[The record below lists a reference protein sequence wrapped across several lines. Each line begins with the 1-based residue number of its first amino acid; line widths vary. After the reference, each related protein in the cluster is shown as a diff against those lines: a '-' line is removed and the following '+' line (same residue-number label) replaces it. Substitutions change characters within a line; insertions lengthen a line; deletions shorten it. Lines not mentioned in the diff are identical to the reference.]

1 MGVPFRL
8 WHPRAGRR
16 LATAAGVVAGSS
28 LIGASLAALNGSVL
42 PFTAWPAAG
51 LGHAGAPV
59 VQLAAPARRAARP
72 LLEPGDARLT
82 PIGPGGPAFV
92 VRALA
97 PALTRSPAS
106 AQPQAHGRPRSG
118 LQVRVRQAPQGAAGQ
133 VAATVLPAPVS
144 AAPEP
149 TPAPTPPAYAHQPA
163 AVSSPRHGH
172 GHAHGHV
179 KALVAAAPAP
189 AGPAPAPIQAAP
201 AQLSP
206 TTGRQGKG
214 PKTLP
219 PGQAKHA
226 AAAVASGAPPAP
238 TPPFKAEAAPAPAA
252 AAQPTPA
259 PAADAP
265 EGQGQGHGNGHGK
278 HG

>member
-16 LATAAGVVAGSS
+16 LATAAGVVAGSA

-59 VQLAAPARRAARP
+59 VQLAAPAPRAARP
-72 LLEPGDARLT
+72 LLAPGDARLT
-82 PIGPGGPAFV
+82 PIAPAFV
-92 VRALA
+92 VRSVA
-97 PALTRSPAS
+97 PAPTRSPAS

-118 LQVRVRQAPQGAAGQ
+118 LQVRVRHAPQGAAGQ

-144 AAPEP
+144 NAPGP
-149 TPAPTPPAYAHQPA
+149 TPAPTPPASAHQPA
-163 AVSSPRHGH
+163 AVASPGHGH
-172 GHAHGHV
+172 GHAYGHV
-179 KALVAAAPAP
+179 KALAAAAPAP
-189 AGPAPAPIQAAP
+189 AGPAPVQAAP
-201 AQLSP
+201 APPAP
-206 TTGRQGKG
+206 TTGRQGEG

-226 AAAVASGAPPAP
+226 AAA
-238 TPPFKAEAAPAPAA
+238 
-252 AAQPTPA
+252 
-259 PAADAP
+259 ADAP
-265 EGQGQGHGNGHGK
+265 VGDQGQGHGNGHGK